1 MSRTWTRKLI
11 EAEGHKFAGK
21 DKANSA
27 LRIRAAAAGATA
39 AFDVYDDDDGDD
51 DAATISQ

>member
-11 EAEGHKFAGK
+11 DRQRAQFTGK

-27 LRIRAAAAGATA
+27 LRIRAAAAGAAA
-39 AFDVYDDDDGDD
+39 AFDVYDADD